1 MIRLI
6 QKADLD
12 EFAKIYKELYDNADI
27 GKIGLLRKNI
37 IYLCIG
43 IKNKKICF
51 FVDIEDTI
59 IEKNYNGEVK
69 VDFIYKENKIGKK

>member
-12 EFAKIYKELYDNADI
+12 EFAKIYKELYDNANI
-27 GKIGLLRKNI
+27 G
-37 IYLCIG
+37 
-43 IKNKKICF
+43 
-51 FVDIEDTI
+51 
-59 IEKNYNGEVK
+59 NGEVK

>member
-27 GKIGLLRKNI
+27 GKIGLLRKHM
-37 IYLCIG
+37 IY
-43 IKNKKICF
+43 
-51 FVDIEDTI
+51 
-59 IEKNYNGEVK
+59 
-69 VDFIYKENKIGKK
+69 